1 LFEAAVDYALAQLRQ
16 STDENL
22 LGFEIDADAAI
33 AGEGLLLDGTVRR
46 RDDPRRRLQLV
57 ATLSEKA
64 ATLIQAED
72 AMWRVWRLLAY
83 GNFQATTLVRAA
95 DAVTLSFLTSAPG
108 LCVTGDFRVGGRQ
121 YERLFRKN
129 R

>member
-1 LFEAAVDYALAQLRQ
+1 LFEAAVDYALAELAQ
-16 STDENL
+16 STDDNL
-22 LGFEIDADAAI
+22 LGFEVDAEAAI
-33 AGEGLLLDGTVRR
+33 ADEGLLLEGTVRR
-46 RDDPRRRLQLV
+46 RDDPRRRLELV
-57 ATLSEKA
+57 AALSEEA

-72 AMWRVWRLLAY
+72 AMWRVWRFLAY
-83 GNFQATTLVRAA
+83 GSFQATTLVRAA

-108 LCVTGDFRVGGRQ
+108 LCVTGDFRVGGPH